1 MAGGHRSTVML
12 VDSSVWIDH
21 LREGDAYLARLLES
35 GLVLCHAFVPGRL
48 ACDWVRRRSEI
59 LALLADLPQA
69 VVASDAEVLGLIERR
84 GLMGRG
90 IGYVDAHLLAAT
102 LLTPEAALWTRDRRL
117 AEIARELGAG
127 AKL

>member
-1 MAGGHRSTVML
+1 ML
-12 VDSSVWIDH
+12 S
-21 LREGDAYLARLLES
+21 
-35 GLVLCHAFVPGRL
+35 
-48 ACDWVRRRSEI
+48 
-59 LALLADLPQA
+59 
-69 VVASDAEVLGLIERR
+69 LIERR